1 MKNNE
6 DWFNVLN
13 ICRDKMAKSCKL
25 QKGFELLMNANT
37 TEQEEE
43 MSNGAKKN
51 RGPEIVERV
60 VCGPPSIGN
69 QNPWY

>member
-43 MSNGAKKN
+43 MSNGAKK
-51 RGPEIVERV
+51 E
-60 VCGPPSIGN
+60 
-69 QNPWY
+69 

>member
-25 QKGFELLMNANT
+25 RKGFELLMNANT

-43 MSNGAKKN
+43 MSNGAKK
-51 RGPEIVERV
+51 RIVGQKLLKE
-60 VCGPPSIGN
+60 
-69 QNPWY
+69 